1 MSAVLVLVDIQNA
14 IDDPFWGKRG
24 QPDTEANCAKL
35 LAHWREL
42 GNPIVHIRHDST
54 DPNSPY
60 APDQPGNDFKTEVAP
75 LDHEPIVEK
84 RTNNAFISTD
94 LMQVLEEYQTS
105 ELVICGVLLENSVES
120 TVRMAGNLGFM
131 VYLPS
136 DCTASV
142 ERTDANGKKWSAE
155 DVHALTLAILDGEYA
170 KVVNSEALMSDPAS
184 GTLQ

>member
-1 MSAVLVLVDIQNA
+1 MSAILVLVDIQNA
-14 IDDPFWGKRG
+14 IDDPVWGKRG

-35 LAHWREL
+35 LSHWREL
-42 GNPIVHIRHDST
+42 GNPIVHIRHDSMN
-54 DPNSPY
+54 PSSPY

-75 LDHEPIVEK
+75 LDHEPVVEK

-105 ELVICGVLLENSVES
+105 DLIICGVLLENSVES

-136 DCTASV
+136 DCVASV
-142 ERTDANGKKWSAE
+142 ERIDANGKKWSAE

-170 KVVNSEALMSDPAS
+170 KVVTSDALMAGPAS